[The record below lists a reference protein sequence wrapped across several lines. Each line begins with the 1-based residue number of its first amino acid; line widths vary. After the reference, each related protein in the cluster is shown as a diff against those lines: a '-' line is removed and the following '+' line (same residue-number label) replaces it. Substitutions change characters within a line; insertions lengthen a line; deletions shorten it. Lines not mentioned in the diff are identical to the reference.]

1 LISAIAVGCGDDP
14 EIAAAARML
23 VRLQKLSRD
32 LSRMDDKKR
41 NVLLAMAQKVS
52 QNQTAE
58 SVEL

>member
-1 LISAIAVGCGDDP
+1 LISAIAVGCGDGP
-14 EIAAAARML
+14 EIAAAGC
-23 VRLQKLSRD
+23 RD